1 MKIEIV
7 DSIEKLISYKEEW
20 ESILKEMNNDI
31 VFLELDWIT
40 SWWGFFGNK
49 HKLFVL
55 IIINDQGVVGICPLI
70 MTNKGI
76 YNEISFAGSKESGT
90 MDFILKNK
98 FREEALE
105 CICNFLRNLK
115 GKNIIQFHGI
125 SVNSINYSLL
135 EKYLK
140 VNKVPFTTSSLIRYF
155 LNFKNNDFNT
165 HFENRFGKKTRQT
178 MNNKE
183 KKLRR
188 LGILAFKK
196 ITSSEIDEVFEI
208 HDKRWLRKI
217 GNSSFSK
224 GGTKEFYKELASNKN
239 MKFNITVDAITL
251 NNKIISF
258 MYGLEYNGRY
268 LFIRIA
274 HDDDFCFLSPGEL
287 VFKKKMEE
295 CFLSQIR
302 VFDFGLG
309 YEPYKAKWSDHYE
322 EVFNVIFPSNNLK
335 SNFIFYIKYWTR
347 IKLKN
352 ALKKNKR
359 IYNFRKYSL
368 GKIKFLLSRVYISNK
383 ILKIK
388 RAINQN
394 GLLIYLL
401 KHFNDLSSRIFS
413 RKKHLILEKDI
424 EWVEISQ
431 NNMQIKEATID
442 DLDPLSEAMNESSNK
457 IIRRFTNKH
466 KCYITLYNS
475 QIIHYCWINCSN
487 VEISNIE
494 IKIPFGKLYVHIYDV
509 FMEKK
514 YKNEYNYTC
523 ILSNIFNLLYKEN
536 FRKCYIT
543 LDTWN
548 KSFENEIYK
557 KIFQPSYKVLE
568 KRIFNII
575 KHSIV
580 DLKLID
586 KG

>member
-1 MKIEIV
+1 MKIEVV
-7 DSIEKLISYKEEW
+7 DSIEKLIPYKTEW
-20 ESILKEMNNDI
+20 ESILEEMNNDF

-40 SWWGFFGNK
+40 YWWEFFGDK
-49 HKLFVL
+49 HKLLVL
-55 IIINDQGVVGICPLI
+55 IIFSDEEIAGICPLI

-76 YNEISFAGSKESGT
+76 YNEISFAGSRESGS
-90 MDFILKNK
+90 MDFILRDK
-98 FREEALE
+98 FREEALK
-105 CICNFLRNLK
+105 CICDFLRNLK

-125 SVNSINYSLL
+125 SVNSVNYSLL
-135 EKYLK
+135 EQYLK
-140 VNKVPFTTSSLIRYF
+140 ANNIQFTTSSLIRYF
-155 LNFKNNDFNT
+155 LNLRNNDFNT
-165 HFENRFGKKTRQT
+165 HFENRFGKKTRHT
-178 MNNKE
+178 MSSKE
-183 KKLRR
+183 KKLKR
-188 LGILAFKK
+188 LGVLAFKR
-196 ITSSEIDEVFEI
+196 ISSSDIDEAFEI
-208 HDKRWLRKI
+208 HEKRWLRKI

-239 MKFNITVDAITL
+239 MKFNIAVDAITL

-287 VFKKKMEE
+287 IFKKKMEE

-322 EVFNVIFPSNNLK
+322 EVFNVIFPSNTLK

-368 GKIKFLLSRVYISNK
+368 GKIKFMFSRAHISNK

-388 RAINQN
+388 RAVDQN
-394 GLLIYLL
+394 GLIIYLL
-401 KHFNDLSSRIFS
+401 KHLNDLTSRIFS
-413 RKKHLILEKDI
+413 YNQHLILEKDI
-424 EWVEISQ
+424 ESVEILQ
-431 NNMQIKEATID
+431 DNIQVKEATID
-442 DLDPLSEAMNESSNK
+442 DLDILSEVMNESSSK

-466 KCYITLYNS
+466 KCYIILYNS
-475 QIIHYCWINCSN
+475 QIIYYCWINYSN
-487 VEISNIE
+487 VEISGIE
-494 IKIPFGKLYVHIYDV
+494 IKIPFGNPYAHIYDI
-509 FMEKK
+509 FMEDK
-514 YKNEYNYTC
+514 YKNEHNYTC

-536 FRKCYIT
+536 FKKCFIT
-543 LDTWN
+543 LNNWN
-548 KSFENEIYK
+548 RPLESEIYK
-557 KIFQPSYKVLE
+557 KIFQPRYKVFE
-568 KRIFNII
+568 KRIFSTV
-575 KHSIV
+575 KHNIV
-580 DLKLID
+580 DLKSID